1 MKLSSEDFPGRLFLK
16 EIFLKKIITCLFI
29 LQTLGAFANQ
39 AELFSLTPGEMVF
52 ASKLSDENRHQFCY
66 KLTPKERLICLEEAQ
81 KKEETCSFDQIVE
94 NLVKLDSLEKP
105 IFR

>member
-1 MKLSSEDFPGRLFLK
+1 M
-16 EIFLKKIITCLFI
+16 KKILICFFI
-29 LQTLGAFANQ
+29 LRTLGAFANQ
-39 AELFSLTPGEMVF
+39 AELFSLTPEEMVF
-52 ASKLSDENRHQFCY
+52 ASKLSDENRRQFCY
-66 KLTPKERLICLEEAQ
+66 KLNLKERLVCLEEAQ